1 VELERFA
8 PVPMDRVG
16 NHYLVLAELMAHKRI
31 DVAIRAFNALGRPL
45 LVVGDGP
52 ELRRLRRMAAP
63 NVRFTGRVSD
73 RRVAELLASS
83 RALVVTAA
91 EEFGIA
97 AVESL
102 ASGRPVIA
110 LGAGGVRESVRAG
123 VTGAYYERD
132 DPKAL
137 AQAVE
142 AFDPLAIDPA
152 ACVESA
158 RHFGSDRFRDQLR
171 RIVARAVEAERAP
184 RPEERPAVVTGLL
197 PRRTIKRAATG

>member
-1 VELERFA
+1 
-8 PVPMDRVG
+8 
-16 NHYLVLAELMAHKRI
+16 MAHKRI
-31 DVAIRAFNALGRPL
+31 DVAVRAFNALGRPL
-45 LVVGDGP
+45 VVVGDGP

-63 NVRFTGRVSD
+63 NVRFTGRISD
-73 RRVAELLASS
+73 ERVAQLLATS

-110 LGAGGVRESVRAG
+110 LGAGGVRESVREG

-132 DPKAL
+132 DPEAL
-137 AQAVE
+137 SRVVE
-142 AFDPLAIDPA
+142 GFDPLAIDPA

-158 RHFGSDRFRDQLR
+158 RQFGSDRFRDQLR
-171 RIVARAVEAERAP
+171 RIVAQAVEAERAP
-184 RPEERPAVVTGLL
+184 RPGDRPAVVTGLL
-197 PRRTIKRAATG
+197 PRRTQKRAAAG